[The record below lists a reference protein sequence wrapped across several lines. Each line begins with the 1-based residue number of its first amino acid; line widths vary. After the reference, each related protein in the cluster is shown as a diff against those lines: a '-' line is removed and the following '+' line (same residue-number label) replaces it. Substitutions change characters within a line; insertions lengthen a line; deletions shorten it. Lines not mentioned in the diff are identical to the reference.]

1 MVTTPP
7 TRPERDEVPMSFDV
21 ATLRKDF
28 PTLQREVDG
37 RRLVYLDSAAS
48 SQTPR
53 SVLDAMTEYY
63 EELRSNVER
72 GVYRISE
79 TATARYE
86 SARGR
91 LAEFVHAPSPEGV
104 VFTKNVTEAI
114 NLVAYSWVRRRLG
127 PGDALLTTGMEHHA
141 NFVPWW
147 HAAQD
152 RGFDLRVI
160 PVTDEFQLD
169 LDAARELLADGN
181 VQFLAVGHVSN
192 VLGTINPLADLIEMA
207 REANPDVVTLVDGAQ
222 AVPHLP
228 VDVAALDCDFYGIT
242 AHKMCGPTG
251 IGALIAKPE
260 RLEDMPPFLTG
271 GSMIVDVR
279 VDEVT
284 WNHPPHRFEA
294 GTPPIAE
301 AFGLEA
307 ACDYLDTLGM
317 HAVRAH
323 ERDLVAVFVD
333 ALRDTE
339 GVTVYGP
346 VDPELRSGAISFA
359 VDGVH
364 PHDLGAMLDRYGVC
378 IRVGHHCAKP
388 LMRSM
393 GVNATARASLYLYN
407 DTDDLAPLLDGIAE
421 AQSFF
426 AR

>member
-1 MVTTPP
+1 MT
-7 TRPERDEVPMSFDV
+7 FDV

-37 RRLVYLDSAAS
+37 RRLIYLDSAAS
-48 SQTPR
+48 SQTPQR
-53 SVLDAMTEYY
+53 VLDAMDEYY
-63 EELRSNVER
+63 ETLRSNVER

-79 TATARYE
+79 VATGRYE
-86 SARGR
+86 QARTR
-91 LAEFVHAPSPEGV
+91 LARFVGAPSPEGV

-127 PGDALLTTGMEHHA
+127 PGDALLTTEMEHHA

-152 RGFDLRVI
+152 HGFELRTI
-160 PVTDEFQLD
+160 PVTEDFELD
-169 LDAARELLADGN
+169 LDAARDLLADGK
-181 VQFLAVGHVSN
+181 VRFLAVGHVSN
-192 VLGTINPLADLIEMA
+192 VLGTINPVADLIEMA
-207 REANPDVVTLVDGAQ
+207 RQANPDVVTLVDGAQ

-242 AHKMCGPTG
+242 AHKLCGPTG

-271 GSMIVDVR
+271 GSMIVDVQL
-279 VDEVT
+279 DGVT

-301 AFGLEA
+301 AFGLHA
-307 ACDYLDTLGM
+307 ACDYLDDLGM
-317 HAVRAH
+317 DAVRAH
-323 ERDLVAVFVD
+323 EHALVGTFVD

-346 VDPELRSGAISFA
+346 VDPDRRSGAISFA

-364 PHDLGAMLDRYGVC
+364 PHDLGAMLDGHGVC

-388 LMRSM
+388 LMRSL

-421 AQSFF
+421 ARSFF

>member
-1 MVTTPP
+1 
-7 TRPERDEVPMSFDV
+7 MSFDV

-48 SQTPR
+48 SQTPQR
-53 SVLDAMTEYY
+53 VLDAMDEYY
-63 EELRSNVER
+63 EHLRANVER

-79 TATARYE
+79 VATGRYE
-86 SARGR
+86 DARTR
-91 LAEFVHAPSPEGV
+91 LARFVNAPSSDGV

-127 PGDALLTTGMEHHA
+127 PGDALVTTAMEHHA

-152 RGFDLRVI
+152 HGFDLRVI
-160 PVTDEFQLD
+160 PVTPDFELD
-169 LDAARELLADGN
+169 LAAARELLADGQ
-181 VQFLAVGHVSN
+181 VRFLAVGHVSN
-192 VLGTINPLADLIEMA
+192 VLGTINPVAELIALA
-207 REANPDVVTLVDGAQ
+207 REYNPDVVTLVDGAQ

-251 IGALIAKPE
+251 IGALVAKPGL
-260 RLEDMPPFLTG
+260 LEDMPPFLTG
-271 GSMIVDVR
+271 GSMILDVS

-301 AFGLEA
+301 AFGVGA
-307 ACDYLDTLGM
+307 ACDYLDDIGM
-317 HAVRAH
+317 DAVRAH
-323 ERDLVAVFVD
+323 ERALVGTFVD
-333 ALRDTE
+333 ALRE
-339 GVTVYGP
+339 APGVTVYGP
-346 VDPELRSGAISFA
+346 VDPARRSGAISFA

-364 PHDLGAMLDRYGVC
+364 PHDLGAMLDGYGVC

-388 LMRSM
+388 LMRSL
-393 GVNATARASLYLYN
+393 GVNSTARASLYLYN
-407 DTDDLAPLLDGIAE
+407 DTDDLAPLLAGIDE
-421 AQSFF
+421 ARSFF